1 MKIRS
6 FVKLI
11 GKYVKYPLALKMDIL
26 KLIKS
31 NKYKNLGL
39 TGFEPNYVFFDRL
52 NSQSTIIDV
61 GCGFEAEFSV
71 TLINKHNLKA
81 FAVDPT
87 HKHAPYLKKIEEKYP
102 SNFVH
107 LQYALSAENGSTVF
121 YEAEN
126 CESGS
131 LLNSHQNVL
140 NDTITEYDVTLIDL
154 PELLKITGL
163 QKVDLLKIDI
173 EGAEYTL
180 LNDKN
185 IEALNS
191 VEQLFVEFHHISVKN
206 YSKKDTLKIVK
217 QIENAGFNSFC
228 NDGLNY
234 LFYKK

>member
-1 MKIRS
+1 MDIRS
-6 FVKLI
+6 IIKLV
-11 GKYVKYPLALKMDIL
+11 GKYVKYPISFKIALL

-31 NKYKNLGL
+31 NKYKKLGL
-39 TGFEPNYVFFDRL
+39 SGFEPNYVFFDRL
-52 NSQSTIIDV
+52 NEKSNIIDV

-87 HKHAPYLKKIEEKYP
+87 HKHAPYLKKIEDKYP
-102 SNFVH
+102 LNFKH

-121 YEAEN
+121 YEAEH

-131 LLNSHQNVL
+131 LLNSHKNVL
-140 NDTITEYDVTLIDL
+140 NDNITEYNVTLIDL

-163 QKVDLLKIDI
+163 KKVDLLKIDI

-180 LNDKN
+180 FNDKN
-185 IEALNS
+185 IEALKF
-191 VEQLFVEFHHISVKN
+191 VDQLFVEFHHISVKN
-206 YSKKDTLKIVK
+206 YSNKDTLNIVK
-217 QIENAGFNSFC
+217 KIENAGFDSFC

>member
-1 MKIRS
+1 MNIKS
-6 FVKLI
+6 FVKLV

-26 KLIKS
+26 KLIQS
-31 NKYKNLGL
+31 NKYKKLGL

-52 NSQSTIIDV
+52 NKTSNIIDV

-71 TLINKHNLKA
+71 TLIKKHNLKA

-87 HKHAPYLKKIEEKYP
+87 HKHAPFLKKIEESYP
-102 SNFVH
+102 ENFRH
-107 LQYALSAENGSTVF
+107 LQYALSAENGKTTF
-121 YEAEN
+121 YEAEH

-131 LLNSHQNVL
+131 LLNSHKNVL
-140 NDTITEYDVTLIDL
+140 NDNITEYEVTLIDL
-154 PELLKITGL
+154 PGLFEIAGLL
-163 QKVDLLKIDI
+163 KVDLLKIDI

-180 LNDKN
+180 FNKKN
-185 IEALNS
+185 IDALKI
-191 VEQLFVEFHHISVKN
+191 VDQLFIEFHHISVEG

-217 QIENAGFNSFC
+217 QIENAGFDSFC

>member
-180 LNDKN
+180 FNDKN